1 MIKRVSIGILMI
13 TTLLVSAGFV
23 LAQGS
28 EARGSIR
35 GAIYEDVNGDGICVN
50 SGVAGENPVAGVD
63 IEFVSSD
70 EAVVIT
76 LQTGSDGTY
85 GLVAAGQSI
94 WRVTAKPDANAWV
107 VTSENPL
114 YPPVLPETGLD
125 QMDVNFCIQKGG
137 TGNAVIILPES
148 GAADH
153 TPAWL
158 YAGTLIGLGILTMG
172 LFLEWKRR
180 TQRS

>member
-76 LQTGSDGTY
+76 
-85 GLVAAGQSI
+85 
-94 WRVTAKPDANAWV
+94 
-107 VTSENPL
+107 
-114 YPPVLPETGLD
+114 
-125 QMDVNFCIQKGG
+125 
-137 TGNAVIILPES
+137 
-148 GAADH
+148 
-153 TPAWL
+153 
-158 YAGTLIGLGILTMG
+158 
-172 LFLEWKRR
+172 
-180 TQRS
+180 